1 MNSQLFPGLSESL
14 IRQEHER
21 LLEEAERSRLL
32 RQKKLSESVHSYQF
46 SINWMQKTEKNVPL
60 TKTSVFPIRTR

>member
-1 MNSQLFPGLSESL
+1 MNSQIFPGLSEIF

-21 LLEEAERSRLL
+21 LLEEAARSRLL
-32 RQKKLSESVHSYQF
+32 RQTRALEPVRHHQF
-46 SINWMQKTEKNVPL
+46 SINWMQKTEKNALP